1 MRNVI
6 SVISGILVS
15 FITAAMIAFIILKF
29 DIIPITDF
37 ARGNFSCSDFTSM
50 LQKTRLLH
58 ITMLFPFL
66 SLATGITAGITAG
79 IIAKNK
85 EYLLGFLS
93 AIPMLSLFFELSID
107 YFLIL
112 LRVSL
117 YIFVGVYFAKYVK
130 SKMTKEGK

>member
-6 SVISGILVS
+6 SIISGILVS
-15 FITAAMIAFIILKF
+15 FITMAIIAFIIIKF
-29 DIIPITDF
+29 DIMPITDF
-37 ARGNFSCSDFTSM
+37 ARGNFSCSDFTSV
-50 LQKTRLLH
+50 LQKMMLLY
-58 ITMLFPFL
+58 ITILFPL
-66 SLATGITAGITAG
+66 ISLATGIVAG

-93 AIPMLSLFFELSID
+93 AIPMLSLFFEPSIY

-112 LRVSL
+112 LSVSL
-117 YIFVGVYFAKYVK
+117 FIFVGIYIAKYIK